1 MRYGR
6 LNEMIK
12 TQVDE
17 QMNDHDIPLKKSK
30 LQGWPKLLLILILA
44 SIVML
49 FVIGFLTNERVN
61 FIVMGVEG
69 TRTDTM
75 IFVSVDTSTNTAEAI
90 SIPRDTYFPTPGK
103 TRAGQAKLNAV
114 YGFKDVGGP
123 EGVRDAVSRL
133 LGTEIDYY
141 VVVDYDGVKEIVD
154 LIGGVEVDVPF
165 RMKYDDPYSKPP
177 LHIDFQPGVQ
187 VIDGDQAMAYLRFR
201 KNNDGS
207 HSGGDIKR
215 MERQQEFLKSAAKSA
230 IQIKL
235 PYIIARSLSYV
246 ETDLPLSKGVILGAA
261 MLGASHESINLQTLP
276 SAGTGTGK
284 DGLSYFYYDEA
295 GTKALIKQIMG
306 EE

>member
-1 MRYGR
+1 
-6 LNEMIK
+6 MIN
-12 TQVDE
+12 TQVNE
-17 QMNDHDIPLKKSK
+17 QSNAHDIPLKKSK
-30 LQGWPKLLLILILA
+30 LQGWPKLLLILLLGALA
-44 SIVML
+44 TL
-49 FVIGFLTNERVN
+49 FIIGFLTNERVN
-61 FIVMGVEG
+61 IIVMGVEG

-75 IFVSVDTSTNTAEAI
+75 IFVSVDTKTNSVEAI

-103 TRAGQAKLNAV
+103 TRAGQSKLNAV

-123 EGVRDAVSRL
+123 EGVRDAISRM
-133 LGTEIDYY
+133 LGIKIDYY
-141 VVVDYDGVKEIVD
+141 VVVDYEGVKEIVD

-187 VIDGDQAMAYLRFR
+187 VIDGNQAMAYLRFR
-201 KNNDGS
+201 KNNDGT

-235 PYIIARSLSYV
+235 PYIVARSLSYV
-246 ETDLPLSKGVILGAA
+246 ETDIPLTKGIILATA
-261 MLGASHESINLQTLP
+261 MIGTDVESVNLQTLP

-295 GTKALIKQIMG
+295 GTKALIKQIIG
-306 EE
+306 D

>member
-1 MRYGR
+1 MINTQENEQ
-6 LNEMIK
+6 LNE
-12 TQVDE
+12 
-17 QMNDHDIPLKKSK
+17 HDIPLKKSK
-30 LQGWPKLLLILILA
+30 LQGWPKLLLILLLGALA
-44 SIVML
+44 SL
-49 FVIGFLTNERVN
+49 FIIGFLTNERVN
-61 FIVMGVEG
+61 IIVMGVEG

-75 IFVSVDTSTNTAEAI
+75 IFVSVDTKTNSVEAI

-123 EGVRDAVSRL
+123 EGVRDAISRM
-133 LGTEIDYY
+133 LGAKIDYY

-201 KNNDGS
+201 KNNDGT

-235 PYIIARSLSYV
+235 PYIVARSLSYV
-246 ETDLPLSKGVILGAA
+246 ETDIPLTKGIILATA
-261 MLGASHESINLQTLP
+261 MIGTDVESVNLQTLP
-276 SAGTGTGK
+276 SKGTGTGK

-306 EE
+306 D